1 MRDDARR
8 AHAPRDFPAKAITR
22 KLIMKKLR
30 MFGNLMILLGIS
42 SASFAESAYRV
53 ATVIS
58 ATELAAAEVAAP
70 ADSVSDQPLS
80 HVESAEGRLGIGVV
94 HRPAIDSGGPVIA
107 IQHHKQSEVY
117 RVMAGSG
124 TLVTSANMVD
134 SAALDPDGHVVKNL
148 TGPSDRGVIVD
159 VENSQLIGEG
169 DIVII
174 PAGVAHGFSE
184 ITEAITYMVVRVDPE
199 RLVALK

>member
-1 MRDDARR
+1 MLARIFVVIFLALPIVCTADD
-8 AHAPRDFPAKAITR
+8 F
-22 KLIMKKLR
+22 
-30 MFGNLMILLGIS
+30 
-42 SASFAESAYRV
+42 RV
-53 ATVIS
+53 ATVIK
-58 ATELAAAEVAAP
+58 ADVLQEAKQAAP
-70 ADSVSDQPLS
+70 ADSVSDQPVS

-94 HRPAIDSGGPVIA
+94 HRPVIEAGGPIGA

-124 TLVTSANMVD
+124 TLVTSSTMT
-134 SAALDPDGHVVKNL
+134 AAEPIDPDGYVVTNL
-148 TGPSDRGVIVD
+148 TGPSDTGVIETID
-159 VENSQLIGEG
+159 GSQLIGEG

-184 ITEAITYMVVRVDPE
+184 ITSPITYMVVRVDPE

>member
-1 MRDDARR
+1 MKATLQFIP
-8 AHAPRDFPAKAITR
+8 AALMLVASLIHADEADFK
-22 KLIMKKLR
+22 
-30 MFGNLMILLGIS
+30 
-42 SASFAESAYRV
+42 V

-58 ATELAAAEVAAP
+58 AEQLVAAQAGAP
-70 ADSVSDQPLS
+70 ADRVSDQPLS

-94 HRPAIDSGGPVIA
+94 HRPIIEPGGPIVA

-124 TLVTSANMVD
+124 ILVTSSSMTD
-134 SAALDPDGHVVKNL
+134 SVAIDPDGNIVRNL
-148 TGPSDRGVIVD
+148 VGPSDRGVIEEIESSEGIGTGD
-159 VENSQLIGEG
+159 VI
-169 DIVII
+169 II

-184 ITEAITYMVVRVDPE
+184 ISEPITYMVVRVDPE